1 MGFGW
6 LFLGYVVSFLLSGV
20 GAMLNMKFLVC
31 LLGYVMILR
40 GLWELR
46 KYNAAFR
53 FPLWTVFALMPATV
67 YEMLTEWGNVFAWNA
82 PFLSETVET
91 VMAWVDFGITMLFH
105 FTCYYAVA
113 IIAKSVDLPRTVR
126 EAVFDA
132 IVGVG
137 YAALYTVSRVFLPE
151 SVAAQLGVP
160 LTFFLLFWRIYDICL
175 LVSCCKNICPAEDK
189 DQTPKPYRWNFLNR
203 MGERFADNFHRAAD
217 STRAS
222 REEDL
227 RNRRER
233 KHRRS
238 GGDR

>member
-1 MGFGW
+1 
-6 LFLGYVVSFLLSGV
+6 
-20 GAMLNMKFLVC
+20 
-31 LLGYVMILR
+31 
-40 GLWELR
+40 
-46 KYNAAFR
+46 
-53 FPLWTVFALMPATV
+53 
-67 YEMLTEWGNVFAWNA
+67 MLTEWGKVFAWNA
-82 PFLSETVET
+82 PFLSETAET

>member
-67 YEMLTEWGNVFAWNA
+67 YEMLTEWGKVFAWNA
-82 PFLSETVET
+82 PFLSETAET

-126 EAVFDA
+126 
-132 IVGVG
+132 
-137 YAALYTVSRVFLPE
+137 R
-151 SVAAQLGVP
+151 
-160 LTFFLLFWRIYDICL
+160 RC
-175 LVSCCKNICPAEDK
+175 
-189 DQTPKPYRWNFLNR
+189 
-203 MGERFADNFHRAAD
+203 
-217 STRAS
+217 STRS
-222 REEDL
+222 WVSDMRRSIRCRGCSF
-227 RNRRER
+227 RNRL
-233 KHRRS
+233 RRS
-238 GGDR
+238 SAYR